1 MRWFHSRHVTVLDQI
16 ASSASNFLLVAVV
29 AHVSAPAS
37 FGQFSLAY
45 VVLIFFL
52 GLQRALIGEVLLV
65 RFSAVDADTVAFR
78 PPVGLALVVGMV
90 GLAVLVGGAVLTP
103 QASGVWLALS
113 LSMPAVLLQ
122 DVLRYVFIC
131 RKLSGFA
138 FLLDAVWAVLSIGA
152 MLILAATG
160 FGTVAII
167 AAWIGGAL
175 VAAVLGLVLTRAVP
189 QPIAGIRWF
198 VANRD
203 LSIRFSAEYASLN
216 ASTALVWFGL
226 AGPLGSVG
234 VAALRGASLLFSPLN
249 TGFNAVRIAMIPELV
264 RLRGSQRYRRG
275 LLETGAILG
284 GLAVVWGLVVLFL
297 PDSAGRLLLGATW
310 DEAKGLRLPNFVQ
323 SLAMVG
329 YTVLLSYFRSSSL
342 HSLSSRMRAVLAAL
356 TLALPLA
363 AAVLFGVQGSA
374 WGFAVAVGVAC
385 LSGLVLVRRSGPGP
399 EAGGAVR

>member
-1 MRWFHSRHVTVLDQI
+1 
-16 ASSASNFLLVAVV
+16 
-29 AHVSAPAS
+29 
-37 FGQFSLAY
+37 
-45 VVLIFFL
+45 
-52 GLQRALIGEVLLV
+52 
-65 RFSAVDADTVAFR
+65 
-78 PPVGLALVVGMV
+78 VGLALVVGMV

-249 TGFNAVRIAMIPELV
+249 TAFNAVRIAMIPELV